1 MGAMSASLK
10 ASLKGLE
17 PSIFGSGNQ
26 RLIHLATGTD
36 VRKQRVWGL
45 VGGIDAKRFFG
56 ILQVT
61 SWWSESSLIDIQKCV
76 LGESNPGHLLGRQ
89 VF

>member
-36 VRKQRVWGL
+36 LRIEASFKFVR
-45 VGGIDAKRFFG
+45 I
-56 ILQVT
+56 
-61 SWWSESSLIDIQKCV
+61 ENMIQKCV